1 MKKQNIQKNK
11 GFTLIETMI
20 AVFILVIAMNALL
33 GLISSNLF
41 SARYAKNNIV
51 ANYLAQEV
59 IDYIR
64 NDRDSIAFQQIAEPS
79 GGWANFQA
87 KYSACFSDEGCEI
100 EPAKLAN
107 NINVCTIPTS
117 GNFGTLDCKILN
129 YDDNAYG
136 NNFYTYENPNGS
148 TPSNFKRQV
157 KMSLNNTIPNADEL
171 DIKVTIE
178 WKNGNLVRSQSSRVS
193 LLNWQQ

>member
-1 MKKQNIQKNK
+1 MKKFNLKDNK

-33 GLISSNLF
+33 GLISSSLF

-51 ANYLAQEV
+51 ANYLVQEV

-64 NDRDSIAFQQIAEPS
+64 NDRDSIAFQQISEPS

-87 KYSACFSDEGCEI
+87 KYSACFTAEGCEI

-107 NINVCTIPTS
+107 NINVCTVPPS

-129 YDDNAYG
+129 YDDTG
-136 NNFYTYENPNGS
+136 SGKNFYTYENPIGS

-157 KMSLNNTIPNADEL
+157 TMSLNTTIPNADEL
-171 DIKVTIE
+171 DIKVTVE
-178 WKNGNLVRSQSSRVS
+178 WRNGNLVRSRSSRIS